1 MAMFD
6 ALSGKL
12 QGVFATLGRRGAIS
26 EKDLEAALREVR
38 LALLEADVNYKVARD
53 YIKAVRSRAST
64 DEVMKST
71 TPLNRVVEIINEE
84 LVALLGVDSPSL
96 TRASQGP
103 TIILMVGLQGS
114 GKTTTSAKLALRA
127 RKAGD
132 RPLLIAADVYR
143 PAAID
148 QLQALGRQL
157 DIEVFELGADRKPAI
172 IVEQGLER
180 AAQIG
185 AGTVI
190 VDTAGRLHVDDE
202 MMSEI
207 TELRNRF
214 EPTEVLLVA
223 DAMSGQ
229 DAVNAASAFDEAV
242 GITGV
247 VLSKMDGDA
256 RGGAALSIRAV
267 TGKPIKF
274 LGTGERA
281 DALEQF
287 HPGRLAGRILGRGDM
302 STLVERAAEEFG
314 EQDAKVWRKRLVE
327 GEFDLDDFIDQIGKV
342 RQMGPISQIVNMIPG
357 LSSIKNQMEVDE
369 IDDDFFRHFEAIVL
383 SMTPEERRKPD
394 IINGSRRRRIAR
406 GSGTTP
412 QEVNQLLNQFKQA
425 KGIMKDLASGKMP
438 GMPGASLTAGRR

>member
-6 ALSGKL
+6 SLSGKL
-12 QGVFATLGRRGAIS
+12 QDVFVTLGRRGSIS
-26 EKDLEAALREVR
+26 EKELEASLREVR
-38 LALLEADVNYKVARD
+38 LALLESDVNYKVARD
-53 YIKAVRSRAST
+53 YIKAVRARANT
-64 DEVMKST
+64 DEVLKST
-71 TPLNRVVEIINEE
+71 TPLNRVIEIIDEE
-84 LVALLGVDSPSL
+84 LVSLLGSDSPSL
-96 TRASQGP
+96 QRASQGP
-103 TIILMVGLQGS
+103 TIVLMVGLQGS

-148 QLQALGRQL
+148 QLQALGKQL
-157 DIEVFELGADRKPAI
+157 DIEVFDLGPDTPPKE
-172 IVEQGLER
+172 IVEQGLKR
-180 AAQIG
+180 ADEIG
-185 AGTVI
+185 ARFVV
-190 VDTAGRLHVDDE
+190 VDTAGRLHIDDD

-207 TELRNRF
+207 TDLQKRF

-267 TGKPIKF
+267 TGAPIKF
-274 LGTGERA
+274 LGVGERP
-281 DALEQF
+281 DALEEF
-287 HPGRLAGRILGRGDM
+287 HPDRLASRILGRGDM
-302 STLVERAAEEFG
+302 STLVERASQEFG
-314 EQDAKVWRKRLVE
+314 EQDAKNWQRRLQS
-327 GEFDLDDFIDQIGKV
+327 GEFDLEDFIEQIGRV

-357 LSSIKNQMEVDE
+357 LGSIKNQINVDE
-369 IDDDFFRHFEAIVL
+369 IDDDFFNQFEAIVF

-394 IINGSRRRRIAR
+394 MINGSRRRRIAK
-406 GSGTTP
+406 GSGTSP

-425 KGIMKDLASGKMP
+425 KGIMKDLAEGRVP
-438 GMPGASLTAGRR
+438 GMPNQRSALGR

>member
-1 MAMFD
+1 MFD

-26 EKDLEAALREVR
+26 EKDLESALREVR
-38 LALLEADVNYKVARD
+38 LAMLEADVNYKVARD
-53 YIKAVRSRAST
+53 YIKAVRGRANT
-64 DEVMKST
+64 DEVMKSP
-71 TPLNRVVEIINEE
+71 TPLNRVIEIINEE
-84 LVALLGVDSPSL
+84 LVSLLGTESPSL
-96 TRASQGP
+96 MRASQGP

-114 GKTTTSAKLALRA
+114 GKTTTAAKLALRA
-127 RKAGD
+127 RKAGE

-157 DIEVFELGADRKPAI
+157 DIEVFELGSDEQPIR
-172 IVEQGLER
+172 IVEQGMER
-180 AAQIG
+180 ADQIG

-190 VDTAGRLHVDDE
+190 IDTAGRLHIDDE
-202 MMSEI
+202 MMAEI
-207 TELRNRF
+207 TELRDRF

-229 DAVNAASAFDEAV
+229 DAVNAASAFNEAV
-242 GITGV
+242 GISGV

-267 TGKPIKF
+267 TGAPIKF
-274 LGTGERA
+274 LGIGERA

-287 HPGRLAGRILGRGDM
+287 HPDRLASRILGRGDM
-302 STLVERAAEEFG
+302 STLVERASEEFG
-314 EQDAKVWRKRLVE
+314 EQDAKVWRRRLQD
-327 GEFDLDDFIDQIGKV
+327 GEFDLEDFIEQIGKV
-342 RQMGPISQIVNMIPG
+342 RQMGPLSQIVSMIPG
-357 LSSIKNQMEVDE
+357 LSSVKNQIQVDE
-369 IDDDFFRHFEAIVL
+369 LDDDFFNHFEAIVF
-383 SMTPEERRKPD
+383 SMTPEERHKPD
-394 IINGSRRRRIAR
+394 IINGSRRRRIAK

-425 KGIMKDLASGKMP
+425 KGIMKDLASGKIP
-438 GMPGASLTAGRR
+438 GMPGVASNIDRR

>member
-1 MAMFD
+1 MFD
-6 ALSGKL
+6 SLSGKL
-12 QGVFATLGRRGAIS
+12 QGVFATLGRRGSIS

-53 YIKAVRSRAST
+53 YIKAVRGRANT
-64 DEVMKST
+64 DEVMKSP

-84 LVALLGVDSPSL
+84 LITLLGAESPSL
-96 TRASQGP
+96 QRASQGP
-103 TIILMVGLQGS
+103 TLILMVGLQGS

-127 RKAGD
+127 RKAGE

-148 QLQALGRQL
+148 QLQALGKQL
-157 DIEVFELGADRKPAI
+157 DIEVFELGADEKPVK
-172 IVEQGLER
+172 IVEQGLKR

-190 VDTAGRLHVDDE
+190 VDTAGRLHIDEE

-207 TELRNRF
+207 SELRDRF
-214 EPTEVLLVA
+214 SPTEVLLVA

-267 TGKPIKF
+267 TGAPIKF
-274 LGTGERA
+274 LGIGERA
-281 DALEQF
+281 DALESF
-287 HPGRLAGRILGRGDM
+287 HPDRLAGRILGRGDM
-302 STLVERAAEEFG
+302 STLVERAEQEFG
-314 EQDAKVWRKRLVE
+314 EQDAKVWRRRLQD
-327 GEFDLDDFIDQIGKV
+327 GDFDLEDFIDQIGKV
-342 RQMGPISQIVNMIPG
+342 RQMGPISQIVSMIPG
-357 LSSIKNQMEVDE
+357 LSSIKDQIEVDE
-369 IDDDFFRHFEAIVL
+369 IDDDFFRHFEAIVF
-383 SMTPEERRKPD
+383 SMTPEERHKPD
-394 IINGSRRRRIAR
+394 IINGSRRRRIAK

-438 GMPGASLTAGRR
+438 GMAGGRVGAGRR

>member
-6 ALSGKL
+6 SLSGKL
-12 QGVFATLGRRGAIS
+12 QGVFATLGRRGSIS

-38 LALLEADVNYKVARD
+38 MALLEADVNYKVARD
-53 YIKAVRSRAST
+53 YIKAVRARAST
-64 DEVMKST
+64 DEVMKSP
-71 TPLNRVVEIINEE
+71 TPLNRVIEIIQEE
-84 LVALLGVDSPSL
+84 LVTLLGTEAPSL
-96 TRASQGP
+96 HRASQGP
-103 TIILMVGLQGS
+103 TLILMVGLQGS

-127 RKAGD
+127 RKAGE

-157 DIEVFELGADRKPAI
+157 DIEVFEMGADEKPLT
-172 IVEQGLER
+172 IVEQGMQR
-180 AAQIG
+180 ASQIG

-190 VDTAGRLHVDDE
+190 IDTAGRLHVDDE

-207 TELRNRF
+207 TELRDRF
-214 EPTEVLLVA
+214 QPAEVLLVA

-242 GITGV
+242 GISGV

-267 TGKPIKF
+267 TGAPIKF
-274 LGTGERA
+274 LGTGERP

-287 HPGRLAGRILGRGDM
+287 HPDRLVGRILGHGDM
-302 STLVERAAEEFG
+302 STLMERAEQEFG
-314 EQDAKVWRKRLVE
+314 QEDAHGWQRRLQD
-327 GEFDLDDFIDQIGKV
+327 GEFNLNDFVEQIGRV
-342 RQMGPISQIVNMIPG
+342 RNMGPISQIVSMIPG
-357 LSSIKNQMEVDE
+357 LSTVKDQIGVDE
-369 IDDDFFRHFEAIVL
+369 LDDDFFLRFEAIIS

-394 IINGSRRRRIAR
+394 IINGSRRRRIAK
-406 GSGTTP
+406 GSGSTP
-412 QEVNQLLNQFKQA
+412 QEVNQLLNQFKTA
-425 KGIMKDLASGKMP
+425 KGIMKDIASGRVP
-438 GMPGASLTAGRR
+438 GMPGVRTAAGRR

>member
-12 QGVFATLGRRGAIS
+12 QDVFVTLGRRGSIT

-53 YIKAVRSRAST
+53 YIKAVRARAST
-64 DEVMKST
+64 DEVMKSP
-71 TPLNRVVEIINEE
+71 TPLNRVVEIVNEE
-84 LVALLGVDSPSL
+84 LVTLLGTESPSL
-96 TRASQGP
+96 THASQGP

-127 RKAGD
+127 RKAGE

-157 DIEVFELGADRKPAI
+157 DIEVFELGADEQPLR
-172 IVEQGLER
+172 IVEQGLAR
-180 AAQIG
+180 ADQIG

-190 VDTAGRLHVDDE
+190 VDTAGRLHIDE
-202 MMSEI
+202 ELMGEI
-207 TELRNRF
+207 TELRDRF
-214 EPTEVLLVA
+214 SPTEVLLVA

-229 DAVNAASAFDEAV
+229 DAVNAASAFDESV

-267 TGKPIKF
+267 TGAPIKF
-274 LGTGERA
+274 LGIGERP

-287 HPGRLAGRILGRGDM
+287 HPDRLAGRILGRGDM
-302 STLVERAAEEFG
+302 STLVERAEQEFG
-314 EQDAKVWRKRLVE
+314 EQDAKVWRRRLQD
-327 GEFDLDDFIDQIGKV
+327 GEFDLEDFIEQIGKV
-342 RQMGPISQIVNMIPG
+342 RQMGPISQIVSMVPG
-357 LSSIKNQMEVDE
+357 LSSIKNQIDVDE
-369 IDDDFFRHFEAIVL
+369 IDDDFFRHFEAIVS
-383 SMTPEERRKPD
+383 SMTPEERHKPD
-394 IINGSRRRRIAR
+394 MINGSRRRRIAS

-425 KGIMKDLASGKMP
+425 KGIMKDLASGRMP
-438 GMPGASLTAGRR
+438 SLPGAGAGRR

>member
-1 MAMFD
+1 MPMFD
-6 ALSGKL
+6 SLSGKL
-12 QGVFATLGRRGAIS
+12 QDVFVSLGRRGAIS
-26 EKDLEAALREVR
+26 EKELETALREVR

-53 YIKAVRSRAST
+53 FIKSVRGRAAT
-64 DEVMKST
+64 DEVLRSP

-84 LVALLGVDSPSL
+84 LVALLGTESPSL
-96 TRASQGP
+96 KRASQGS

-127 RKAGD
+127 RKSGE

-157 DIEVFELGADRKPAI
+157 DIEVFEQGADAKPTE
-172 IVEQGLER
+172 IVAAGLER
-180 AAQIG
+180 AETIG
-185 AGTVI
+185 ARTII
-190 VDTAGRLHVDDE
+190 VDTAGRLHIDDA

-207 TELRNRF
+207 TELRQRF

-229 DAVNAASAFDEAV
+229 DAVNAAQAFDEAV

-267 TGKPIKF
+267 TGAPIKF
-274 LGTGERA
+274 LGIGERP
-281 DALEQF
+281 DALESF
-287 HPGRLAGRILGRGDM
+287 HPDRLAGRILGRGDM
-302 STLVERAAEEFG
+302 STLIERAEQEFG
-314 EQDAKVWRKRLVE
+314 EQDAKQWRRRLQDGDFNLE
-327 GEFDLDDFIDQIGKV
+327 DFIEQIGKV

-357 LSSIKNQMEVDE
+357 LSSIKNQIQVDE
-369 IDDDFFRHFEAIVL
+369 LDDDFFKHFEAIVF
-383 SMTPEERRKPD
+383 SMTPQERRKPD
-394 IINGSRRRRIAR
+394 IINGSRRRRIAN

-425 KGIMKDLASGKMP
+425 KGIMKDLADGKMP
-438 GMPGASLTAGRR
+438 TAPGMRVPAGRR

>member
-53 YIKAVRSRAST
+53 FIKAVRGRANT
-64 DEVMKST
+64 DEVMKSP

-84 LVALLGVDSPSL
+84 LIALLGADSPTL
-96 TRASQGP
+96 HHASQGP
-103 TIILMVGLQGS
+103 TVILMVGLQGS

-127 RKAGD
+127 RKSGD

-157 DIEVFELGADRKPAI
+157 DIEVFDLGADERPVR

-180 AAQIG
+180 ATQIG

-190 VDTAGRLHVDDE
+190 VDTAGRLHIDE
-202 MMSEI
+202 DMMSEI
-207 TELRNRF
+207 TELRDRF
-214 EPTEVLLVA
+214 DPTEVLLVA

-267 TGKPIKF
+267 TGAPIKF
-274 LGTGERA
+274 LGVGERP

-287 HPGRLAGRILGRGDM
+287 HPDRLAGRILGRGDM
-302 STLVERAAEEFG
+302 STLVERASEEFG
-314 EQDAKVWRKRLVE
+314 EQDAKVWRRRLQD
-327 GEFDLDDFIDQIGKV
+327 GEFDLEDFIEQIGKV
-342 RQMGPISQIVNMIPG
+342 RQMGPISQIVNMVPG
-357 LSSIKNQMEVDE
+357 LSSIKNQINVDE
-369 IDDDFFRHFEAIVL
+369 IDDDFFKHFEAIVF
-383 SMTPEERRKPD
+383 SMTPEERHKPD
-394 IINGSRRRRIAR
+394 MINGSRRRRIAR
-406 GSGTTP
+406 GSGTSP

-425 KGIMKDLASGKMP
+425 KGIMKDLASGRVP
-438 GMPGASLTAGRR
+438 GMPGVRTATGRR

>member
-12 QGVFATLGRRGAIS
+12 QGVFATLGKRGAIS

-53 YIKAVRSRAST
+53 YIKAVRGRANT
-64 DEVMKST
+64 DEVMKSPA
-71 TPLNRVVEIINEE
+71 PLNRVVEIINEE
-84 LVALLGVDSPSL
+84 LITLLGTESPSL
-96 TRASQGP
+96 KRASQGP

-157 DIEVFELGADRKPAI
+157 EIEVFDLGPDEKPLK
-172 IVEQGLER
+172 IVQQGLER
-180 AAQIG
+180 AEQIG
-185 AGTVI
+185 AGAVI
-190 VDTAGRLHVDDE
+190 VDTAGRLHIDE
-202 MMSEI
+202 DMMSEI
-207 TELRNRF
+207 TELRDRF
-214 EPTEVLLVA
+214 SPTEVLLVA

-242 GITGV
+242 GISGV

-267 TGKPIKF
+267 TGAPIKF
-274 LGTGERA
+274 LGVGERP

-287 HPGRLAGRILGRGDM
+287 HPDRLAGRILGRGDM
-302 STLVERAAEEFG
+302 STLVERAEQEFG
-314 EQDAKVWRKRLVE
+314 DQDSKLWRRRLQE
-327 GEFDLDDFIDQIGKV
+327 GEFDLNDFIDQIGKV

-357 LSSIKNQMEVDE
+357 LSSIKDQIKVDE
-369 IDDDFFRHFEAIVL
+369 IDDDFFKQFEAIVF

-394 IINGSRRRRIAR
+394 MINGSRRRRIAR
-406 GSGTTP
+406 GSGTSP

-425 KGIMKDLASGKMP
+425 KGIMKDLASGKVP
-438 GMPGASLTAGRR
+438 GMPGVRTATGRR

>member
-1 MAMFD
+1 MAMFE

-12 QGVFATLGRRGAIS
+12 QGVFTTLGRRGAIS
-26 EKDLEAALREVR
+26 EKDLETALREVR

-53 YIKAVRSRAST
+53 YIKAVRARASS
-64 DEVMKST
+64 DEVMKSP

-84 LVALLGVDSPSL
+84 LVGLLGTDSPSL
-96 TRASQGP
+96 QRAAQGP

-148 QLQALGRQL
+148 QLQALGKQL
-157 DIEVFELGADRKPAI
+157 NIEVFELGANEKPVK
-172 IVEQGLER
+172 IVEQGLAR

-190 VDTAGRLHVDDE
+190 VDTAGRLHIDDA
-202 MMSEI
+202 MMAEI
-207 TELRNRF
+207 TDLRDRF
-214 EPTEVLLVA
+214 QPTEVLLVA

-242 GITGV
+242 GISGV

-267 TGKPIKF
+267 TGAPIKF
-274 LGTGERA
+274 LGVGERP
-281 DALEQF
+281 DALETF
-287 HPGRLAGRILGRGDM
+287 HPDRLAGRILGRGDM
-302 STLVERAAEEFG
+302 STLVERAQEEFG
-314 EQDAKVWRKRLVE
+314 DQDAKVWRRRLQD
-327 GEFDLDDFIDQIGKV
+327 GDFDLEDFIDQIGKV
-342 RQMGPISQIVNMIPG
+342 RQMGPISQLVGMIPG
-357 LSSIKNQMEVDE
+357 LGKIKNQIEVDD

-383 SMTPEERRKPD
+383 SMTPEERRKPEM
-394 IINGSRRRRIAR
+394 INGSRRRRIAK
-406 GSGTTP
+406 GSGTSP

-425 KGIMKDLASGKMP
+425 KGIMKDLASGKVP
-438 GMPGASLTAGRR
+438 NVPGARSLAGRR